1 MALVIDGGLNI
12 PMPRM
17 LPIRQKFSGSEIT
30 NISEEIKRLF
40 SRDTRLKRIKKGDR
54 IAVSA
59 GSRGI
64 NSIDKIVQALVRE
77 LKLLGANPF
86 IVPAMGSHGGATAEG
101 QRKVLANYG
110 ITEEAMGAPIK
121 SSMEVKQIGQLENGT
136 PVFLDQ
142 EALASDGIVV
152 VNRVKPHTAFKAD
165 YESGLLKMLAI
176 GLGKHKGATA
186 FHSCGIDMFG
196 ELLPQLGQV
205 VIDKA
210 PVLFGLAI
218 IENAYDHPARLEI
231 VWREEMVRREK
242 DLLVEAKTLMPKI
255 LLDDL
260 HLLIVHEI
268 GKEISGSG
276 MDPNITGRS
285 SSRHFHKP
293 DALKAERIVVLNLTA
308 PSKGN
313 ACGIGVADVTTKRF
327 VDSMDLDYTY
337 VNAITSGILATA
349 RIPLHMPTDREAVQL
364 ALKTCAR
371 VQHPESRIVW
381 IRNTL
386 SLGNIYASEPLL
398 PEIQKHPQLEILG
411 DPKPMPFD
419 GKGDLIPS

>member
-64 NSIDKIVQALVRE
+64 NSIDKIVQALVQE

-101 QRKVLANYG
+101 QRKVLASYG
-110 ITEEAMGAPIK
+110 ITEETMGAPIK

-218 IENAYDHPARLEI
+218 IENAYDHPARFEI
-231 VWREEMVRREK
+231 VWKEEMVRREK
-242 DLLVEAKTLMPKI
+242 DLLVEAKTFMPKI

-260 HLLIVHEI
+260 HLLIVH
-268 GKEISGSG
+268 
-276 MDPNITGRS
+276 
-285 SSRHFHKP
+285 
-293 DALKAERIVVLNLTA
+293 
-308 PSKGN
+308 
-313 ACGIGVADVTTKRF
+313 
-327 VDSMDLDYTY
+327 
-337 VNAITSGILATA
+337 
-349 RIPLHMPTDREAVQL
+349 
-364 ALKTCAR
+364 
-371 VQHPESRIVW
+371 
-381 IRNTL
+381 
-386 SLGNIYASEPLL
+386 
-398 PEIQKHPQLEILG
+398 
-411 DPKPMPFD
+411 
-419 GKGDLIPS
+419 